1 MRWGSQCQTR
11 YIKCAHFVLE
21 VPFLSRFPH
30 PFSFQFTVGE
40 AAAPNPWATTLI
52 KILQCDKNLLQGSPH
67 PREFLILLSGVSRP
81 GSVHLRG
88 QQRDEGWR
96 VINCPW
102 TQTGCLH
109 LCRSCATH
117 PQNSG
122 NWCSTLLKP
131 HQNTSLWTLFI
142 LNSVRLLPR
151 NDRKACNIKINS
163 TFTVAASENSALSCQ
178 FKGFMWFLQSNAS
191 CFEMHK

>member
-1 MRWGSQCQTR
+1 MCTFCPKSSFSLKIPTSIQFPVHSWRGC
-11 YIKCAHFVLE
+11 C
-21 VPFLSRFPH
+21 SR
-30 PFSFQFTVGE
+30 
-40 AAAPNPWATTLI
+40 ATTLI
-52 KILQCDKNLLQGSPH
+52 NILQCDKNLLQGSPH

-122 NWCSTLLKP
+122 NWCSTPLKTP
-131 HQNTSLWTLFI
+131 PKHIIIDI
-142 LNSVRLLPR
+142 LN
-151 NDRKACNIKINS
+151 N
-163 TFTVAASENSALSCQ
+163 TFTVAASENCSLSCQ
-178 FKGFMWFLQSNAS
+178 FKGFMWFSRSNAS
-191 CFEMHK
+191 FFEIHK